1 MRCWLG
7 TALAITL
14 ACGVPA
20 GSADAPV
27 GAAAA
32 KAPPLVLAEGGET
45 VRIAQRG
52 SAALPGSQDALSVQL
67 GDVSGPAVALT
78 LARSDGSA
86 VLVARTVAQGD
97 AVPFVLEGVGYEL
110 VVEQLHNEL
119 VGEDWV
125 VVRVRAA
132 GASVGVASAAG
143 DDVPAEGSVDERAR
157 IEALIDAVARSGV
170 VFIRNGTEHDSAAAA
185 EHLRTK
191 WSRAGD
197 RIATADAFIEQLGSR
212 SSQSGEA
219 YRVRMPDGTERDAG
233 PWLHE
238 LLSAGR

>member
-1 MRCWLG
+1 MRG
-7 TALAITL
+7 
-14 ACGVPA
+14 A
-20 GSADAPV
+20 GSALVMLLGCGAPAGGADAP
-27 GAAAA
+27 AAA
-32 KAPPLVLAEGGET
+32 KPSAPPLVLAEGGET

-52 SAALPGSQDALSVQL
+52 SAGLPGSKDALSVQL
-67 GDVSGPAVALT
+67 GDVSGPGVALT

-86 VLVARTVAQGD
+86 VLVTRTVAQGD
-97 AVPFVLEGVGYEL
+97 VVPFVLEGAGYEL

-119 VGEDWV
+119 VGDDWV
-125 VVRVRAA
+125 VVRVRRASA
-132 GASVGVASAAG
+132 GATGDAPVAAA
-143 DDVPAEGSVDERAR
+143 VDERAR

-197 RIATADAFIEQLGSR
+197 RIGTANEFIEQLGSR
-212 SSQSGEA
+212 SSQSREA

-238 LLSAGR
+238 LLTAGR